1 MAVEEPKPKHRKVKG
16 TAKARSRAKLRPL
29 RRECSRPGYRIRG
42 PEPLQYGIFPP
53 TRLLYNS
60 AFELSSPHVGVIPV
74 LFPAPR
80 HDYLNQQRL
89 RDVPI

>member
-1 MAVEEPKPKHRKVKG
+1 VVFRRVDDEWVEDLDSDKYHRG
-16 TAKARSRAKLRPL
+16 TV
-29 RRECSRPGYRIRG
+29 
-42 PEPLQYGIFPP
+42 LQYSIFSL

-60 AFELSSPHVGVIPV
+60 AFKLSSPHVGVIPV

-80 HDYLNQQRL
+80 HVHLNQQRL

>member
-1 MAVEEPKPKHRKVKG
+1 MVFRRVDDERVKDLDSDKSHRG
-16 TAKARSRAKLRPL
+16 TVV
-29 RRECSRPGYRIRG
+29 
-42 PEPLQYGIFPP
+42 LQYSIFPL

-80 HDYLNQQRL
+80 HDYLNRQRL